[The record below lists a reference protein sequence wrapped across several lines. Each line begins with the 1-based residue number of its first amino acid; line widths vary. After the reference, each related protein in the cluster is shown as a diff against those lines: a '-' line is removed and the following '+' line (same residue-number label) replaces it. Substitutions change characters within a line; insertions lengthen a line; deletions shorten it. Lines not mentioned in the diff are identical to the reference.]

1 MLHPVF
7 IFFWLMMYFVLFE
20 LFMIGGDTMMCLFL
34 FLILHC
40 ATLIIDLY
48 L

>member
-1 MLHPVF
+1 M
-7 IFFWLMMYFVLFE
+7 FFFVWLMMYFVLFE
-20 LFMIGGDTMMCLFL
+20 LYMIGGDTVMCLFL
-34 FLILHC
+34 FLISHC